1 MIAQG
6 IGEGR
11 RHGLELAEGEWPGWG
26 QEPPQRDE
34 GRSRRAPGAEFAHTD
49 LGAFPVDLSGRGNA
63 VHPVAA
69 HAHIAERG
77 GRDQDGDD
85 DQGL

>member
-1 MIAQG
+1 VNGQAG
-6 IGEGR
+6 GKNHLKETKD
-11 RHGLELAEGEWPGWG
+11 GLG
-26 QEPPQRDE
+26 
-34 GRSRRAPGAEFAHTD
+34 APRAEFAHTD